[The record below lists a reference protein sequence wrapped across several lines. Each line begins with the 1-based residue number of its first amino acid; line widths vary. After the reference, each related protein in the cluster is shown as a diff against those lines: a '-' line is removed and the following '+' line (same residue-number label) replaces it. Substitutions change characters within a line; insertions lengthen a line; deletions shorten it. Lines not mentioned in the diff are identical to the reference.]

1 MAQLDV
7 ARALIQPRLPW
18 LATVCDRAAGKPNT
32 LVELFALLQ
41 NLAEDRD
48 GIPLLTQ
55 FVPRTVAALVTH
67 AQDERVTESALR
79 FAWNLSATRDNTAVL
94 PVVTVMGPVMDAH
107 AGNGDVT
114 DAAMGALR
122 NLSLQQSHGPA
133 VAPHIPRVLR
143 GLLAQHEQPTLLD
156 NVRVFLTSVAGC
168 RALFTAGPVVP
179 ASDLPLVM
187 SALTDV
193 PFGDGGVARQ
203 LLRLLEHMA
212 PHLDEVASV
221 LDRLLSFRLRPE
233 VSAGIRP
240 GEFSDV
246 VEALLLRE
254 VGAQSIDSMPCLGA
268 RRLVSPDP
276 THT

>member
-1 MAQLDV
+1 VDNTIPPPPPSPQCVFFPRARPSFLRYMAQLDV

-94 PVVTVMGPVMDAH
+94 PVVTVMGP
-107 AGNGDVT
+107 
-114 DAAMGALR
+114 
-122 NLSLQQSHGPA
+122 A

-156 NVRVFLTSVAGC
+156 NVRVFLTSIAGC

-221 LDRLLSFRLRPE
+221 LDHLLSFRLRPE
-233 VSAGIRP
+233 VSVGIRP